1 MCSLFIRVAVST
13 NRLLRHIIIGLF
25 NIKLTN
31 LFIIEPIYLKINLS
45 FLIWSNAGLDELTGL
60 VGPVHELSHSLSLQG
75 SLRCSFGAR

>member
-31 LFIIEPIYLKINLS
+31 LFIIQPIYLRINLS
-45 FLIWSNAGLDELTGL
+45 LLSWLHAGLDGLDGL
-60 VGPVHELSHSLSLQG
+60 VYRVGI
-75 SLRCSFGAR
+75 FARLLV

>member
-31 LFIIEPIYLKINLS
+31 LFIIEPIYLRINLS
-45 FLIWSNAGLDELTGL
+45 LLSWLHVGLDGLDGL
-60 VGPVHELSHSLSLQG
+60 VARVGIFARLQV
-75 SLRCSFGAR
+75 

>member
-31 LFIIEPIYLKINLS
+31 LFIIEPIYLRINLNLLS
-45 FLIWSNAGLDELTGL
+45 WLHVGLDGLDGL
-60 VGPVHELSHSLSLQG
+60 VDRVGI
-75 SLRCSFGAR
+75 FARLLV